1 MKLCYEGLK
10 DRAAWEAAG
19 VALPKFDW
27 KEMCAATAA
36 EPTWV
41 HFGAGN
47 IFRGFIALLQQSLL
61 EQGLV
66 KGGIV
71 AADTFDYDIIEKIY
85 TPFDHMTLMVSLLP
99 DGSMEKEVV
108 ASIAEGL
115 RARNAFPEDMDALKR
130 IFRNP
135 SLQMASF
142 TITEKG
148 YALKNIQGDFFPF
161 VEADFK
167 NGPSNCSHA
176 MSMVASLLLER
187 FNACAAPVAMVSMDN

>member
-1 MKLCYEGLK
+1 
-10 DRAAWEAAG
+10 
-19 VALPKFDW
+19 
-27 KEMCAATAA
+27 
-36 EPTWV
+36 
-41 HFGAGN
+41 
-47 IFRGFIALLQQSLL
+47 
-61 EQGLV
+61 
-66 KGGIV
+66 
-71 AADTFDYDIIEKIY
+71 
-85 TPFDHMTLMVSLLP
+85 
-99 DGSMEKEVV
+99 
-108 ASIAEGL
+108 
-115 RARNAFPEDMDALKR
+115 MDALKR

-187 FNACAAPVAMVSMDN
+187 FTRR